1 MTARER
7 YLASFA
13 HKLPDRITLCGT
25 GSLQHT
31 LPFGTVADVRA
42 EVTDRIVT
50 CGYNGGLILR
60 PSNAVG
66 FNVPIENLIAFY
78 DTALHF
84 DYERMRKA

>member
-31 LPFGTVADVRA
+31 LPFGTPEDVEREVKWCIDVASPGG
-42 EVTDRIVT
+42 
-50 CGYNGGLILR
+50 GYFLACSSMVGPEI
-60 PSNAVG
+60 PVDNA
-66 FNVPIENLIAFY
+66 LMM
-78 DTALHF
+78 
-84 DYERMRKA
+84 YEAARKYGVLEKTT